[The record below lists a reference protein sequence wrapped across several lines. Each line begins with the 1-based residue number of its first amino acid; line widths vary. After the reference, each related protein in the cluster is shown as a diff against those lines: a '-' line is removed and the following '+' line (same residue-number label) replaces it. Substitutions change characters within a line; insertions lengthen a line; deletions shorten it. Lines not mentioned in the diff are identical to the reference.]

1 MQTSSNTSCINND
14 NDIRNNLCQGGYFCI
29 GLLVGWLAELLDNL
43 WMDIF
48 EFFKNDTP
56 QNIRKSI
63 WFCVNMYCHF

>member
-29 GLLVGWLAELLDNL
+29 GLLVGWLAELLENL

-48 EFFKNDTP
+48 EFLK
-56 QNIRKSI
+56 K
-63 WFCVNMYCHF
+63 